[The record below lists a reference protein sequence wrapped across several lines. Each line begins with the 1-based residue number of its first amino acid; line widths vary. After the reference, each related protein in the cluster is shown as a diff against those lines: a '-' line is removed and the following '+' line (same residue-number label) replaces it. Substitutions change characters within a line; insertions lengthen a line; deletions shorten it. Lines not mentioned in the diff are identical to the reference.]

1 MGSAFSWL
9 PRWWQKLS
17 QQLRLTLAPTLGI
30 PLMDMA
36 LDIMADMDTMDI
48 LDMVLDIMA
57 IPHTDH
63 TMVDTAIG
71 EERRGKLSQKPI
83 LGTLPMVMVVDI
95 TDIPGMVLDI
105 MAIPHTDHTM
115 VDTDIGEK
123 RRGKPSQ

>member
-1 MGSAFSWL
+1 MGSAFSWP

-48 LDMVLDIMA
+48 LHTGHTMVDMDIGEERRGKLSQLPKPMLRLKLILGTLPTDMVLDITDILDMVLDIMA

-71 EERRGKLSQKPI
+71 E
-83 LGTLPMVMVVDI
+83 
-95 TDIPGMVLDI
+95 
-105 MAIPHTDHTM
+105 
-115 VDTDIGEK
+115 K

>member
-17 QQLRLTLAPTLGI
+17 QQLRLTLAPTPGI

-36 LDIMADMDTMDI
+36 LDIMEDMDTMDI
-48 LDMVLDIMA
+48 L
-57 IPHTDH
+57 HTGH
-63 TMVDTAIG
+63 TMVDMDIG
-71 EERRGKLSQKPI
+71 EERRGKPSQLPKPMLRLKPI

-105 MAIPHTDHTM
+105 MAIPHTDPTM
-115 VDTDIGEK
+115 VDTDIGEE
-123 RRGKPSQ
+123 RRGTPSQ